1 MLGSYATYN
10 ILIGIFERSGY
21 QQYSHSI
28 KKLVP
33 AHATDQE
40 IADNFLDNLFP
51 YSTAC
56 RIPVLST
63 PATTIIV
70 PHKQGMA
77 YYSK

>member
-21 QQYSHSI
+21 QQYSHRI
-28 KKLVP
+28 KKLIP
-33 AHATDQE
+33 EHTTDQA
-40 IADNFLDNLFP
+40 IADNFLDVLFP
-51 YSTAC
+51 CSTQ
-56 RIPVLST
+56 IPVFST
-63 PATTIIV
+63 PATAIIV

>member
-21 QQYSHSI
+21 QQYSRSI

-33 AHATDQE
+33 AHATNQA
-40 IADNFLDNLFP
+40 IADNFLDVLFP
-51 YSTAC
+51 CSTH

-63 PATTIIV
+63 PATAIIV
-70 PHKQGMA
+70 PHKQGTA
-77 YYSK
+77 